1 MTRKAAM
8 NQLFN
13 LVQEE
18 YDIKSASDIE
28 AALLDMFG
36 GFIEQALEAE
46 LDQHLGYSRYD
57 FRHKST
63 SNTRNGRK
71 PKTIQTRL
79 GKTTVQAPRDR
90 EGSFQPQIV
99 PKRQTNVIGIED
111 KILSLYA
118 KGLSTRDISKTLE
131 EIYGFETSHE
141 TISAVTDKVI
151 PLIQE
156 WQQRPLEA
164 VYPIIYLDALHV
176 KMRDGM
182 SASNKAVYCVIG
194 VTLEGRKD
202 VLSLCIGEAESASY
216 WMSLLDELK
225 ARGVQDICIACV
237 DGLSG
242 FKQAIQAVFPHA
254 LVQRCLVHLIRQSTK
269 FVSYQDRKS
278 FCYDLKQIYQAI
290 SQSAAEQAFQTF
302 KEKWNRLVPLA
313 VRVWENN
320 IEEVYQLFK
329 FPKEIRKMI
338 YTTNAI
344 ESYNSQLRKVLKGKG
359 AFPNETSVMKLIYL
373 QTIEVT
379 KKWQRQISNW
389 SQILNQLLILYPD
402 RLTPYL

>member
-13 LVQEE
+13 LIQDE
-18 YDIKSASDIE
+18 YEIKSASDIE

-79 GKTTVQAPRDR
+79 GETTIRAPRDR
-90 EGSFQPQIV
+90 EGSFEPQIV

-164 VYPIIYLDALHV
+164 VYPIIYLDVLHV
-176 KMRDGM
+176 KVKDGM
-182 SASNKAVYCVIG
+182 SASTKAVYCIIG
-194 VTLEGRKD
+194 VSLDGCKD
-202 VLSLCIGEAESASY
+202 VLSISIGEAESASY

-242 FKQAIQAVFPHA
+242 FKQAIQAVFPHT
-254 LVQRCLVHLIRQSTK
+254 LVQRCLVHLIR
-269 FVSYQDRKS
+269 
-278 FCYDLKQIYQAI
+278 
-290 SQSAAEQAFQTF
+290 
-302 KEKWNRLVPLA
+302 
-313 VRVWENN
+313 
-320 IEEVYQLFK
+320 
-329 FPKEIRKMI
+329 
-338 YTTNAI
+338 
-344 ESYNSQLRKVLKGKG
+344 
-359 AFPNETSVMKLIYL
+359 
-373 QTIEVT
+373 
-379 KKWQRQISNW
+379 
-389 SQILNQLLILYPD
+389 
-402 RLTPYL
+402 

>member
-13 LVQEE
+13 LIQDE

-79 GKTTVQAPRDR
+79 GETTVQAPRDR

-131 EIYGFETSHE
+131 EIYGFETSNE

-151 PLIQE
+151 PLIQA
-156 WQQRPLEA
+156 WHQRPLEP

-176 KMRDGM
+176 KMRDGI
-182 SASNKAVYCVIG
+182 SASNKAVYRVIG
-194 VTLEGRKD
+194 VSLEGRKD
-202 VLSLCIGEAESASY
+202 VLSLSIGEAESASY

>member
-1 MTRKAAM
+1 MTRKATM

-13 LVQEE
+13 LIQDE

-151 PLIQE
+151 PLIKE
-156 WQQRPLEA
+156 WQQRPLEP

-182 SASNKAVYCVIG
+182 SASNKAV
-194 VTLEGRKD
+194 
-202 VLSLCIGEAESASY
+202 
-216 WMSLLDELK
+216 
-225 ARGVQDICIACV
+225 
-237 DGLSG
+237 
-242 FKQAIQAVFPHA
+242 
-254 LVQRCLVHLIRQSTK
+254 
-269 FVSYQDRKS
+269 
-278 FCYDLKQIYQAI
+278 
-290 SQSAAEQAFQTF
+290 
-302 KEKWNRLVPLA
+302 
-313 VRVWENN
+313 
-320 IEEVYQLFK
+320 
-329 FPKEIRKMI
+329 
-338 YTTNAI
+338 
-344 ESYNSQLRKVLKGKG
+344 
-359 AFPNETSVMKLIYL
+359 
-373 QTIEVT
+373 
-379 KKWQRQISNW
+379 
-389 SQILNQLLILYPD
+389 
-402 RLTPYL
+402 

>member
-1 MTRKAAM
+1 
-8 NQLFN
+8 
-13 LVQEE
+13 
-18 YDIKSASDIE
+18 
-28 AALLDMFG
+28 MFG
-36 GFIEQALEAE
+36 GFIERALEAE
-46 LDQHLGYSRYD
+46 LEQHLGYSRYD

-79 GKTTVQAPRDR
+79 GETTIQAPRDR
-90 EGSFQPQIV
+90 EGSFEPQIV

-156 WQQRPLEA
+156 WQQKPLEA

-176 KMRDGM
+176 KVKDGM
-182 SASNKAVYCVIG
+182 SASTKAVYCLIEVS
-194 VTLEGRKD
+194 LDGRKD
-202 VLSLCIGEAESASY
+202 VLSISRGEAESASY

-242 FKQAIQAVFPHA
+242 FKQAIQAIFPHT

-269 FVSYQDRKS
+269 SVSYQDRKS

-290 SQSAAEQAFQTF
+290 NQPSAEQAFETF
-302 KEKWNRLVPLA
+302 KSKWSPLVPLV

-320 IEEVYQLFK
+320 IEEVYQLFN
-329 FPKEIRKMI
+329 FPKEIRKII
-338 YTTNAI
+338 YTTNSI

-373 QTIEVT
+373 QTVEVT